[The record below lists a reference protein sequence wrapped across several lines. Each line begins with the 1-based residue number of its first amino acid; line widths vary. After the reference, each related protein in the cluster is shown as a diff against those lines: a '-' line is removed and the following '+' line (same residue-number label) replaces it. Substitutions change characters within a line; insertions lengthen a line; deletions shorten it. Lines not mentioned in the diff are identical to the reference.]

1 MAAAVDPPEAVP
13 LPSHLVEHEK
23 DPNGN
28 QRGYIKGTDYS
39 LPYSSPWSRNH
50 DQEIKNMLLRH
61 MNCGYLS
68 TTGTPP
74 TLLALK
80 QHAQSLCVLIQAL
93 NPTLKSGEI
102 LISDPTRPE
111 NRAPLDSTSALHTG
125 KKPSKFQDP
134 RDIKY
139 KLNDAFDFLSD
150 LSVPYTNDDPNHH
163 KPLHGLLN
171 EIRGVH
177 EAFGSDSHC
186 PLMIVKPR
194 GSDEG
199 VRMYANHHN
208 LVMHANACLERL
220 DHDFS
225 PVGGLLGLLPV
236 QTEDPEGEDLA
247 KARNSLFGQWLLF
260 TQQLVG
266 RMHELERSY
275 GNALDAL
282 AGEAAVPYQYLSSLG
297 TDARQSG
304 REIAFPQD
312 RWLLVNA
319 GEQVFSTIHT
329 LLDRQE
335 EIHQTKAALYRRNVV
350 SPQDGKE
357 YATGLIPI
365 TIPTRYYRLAG
376 QGKGTIFI
384 VPAYQTH
391 PSVEYTRL
399 LEDQPTII
407 SSFQPTWPRRASELE
422 KDYRDKVE
430 ISKVLTSEN
439 AKLKEN
445 LAKIIREREAT
456 SKSLHTT
463 LQVQNL
469 LRRSVQG
476 LPRPTEGSNEL
487 EKIRKDPDAPS
498 DQELRYAQA
507 LEDQRK
513 RADLAEMV
521 LSTTALAV
529 LAANGASASSSGD
542 KLPYIPTTILVSTSW
557 PLDDSSSAPKKPSIH
572 DNIAYILTPKP
583 DSSGDIDLLT
593 VDFSSTLST
602 SGDSSMPQPVPVPSN
617 SGDNMPPFLTGVGS
631 AKDITFTPTILPNGT
646 LAIISGGSSCSSSTN
661 SAQIYTYSST
671 ISSSASSPHPSGVW
685 TVQSVTAA
693 APTSWD
699 AAQSLNPY
707 FYSSG
712 ISFSSQLAPTVSE
725 PVFYLY
731 GGMCPYSSS
740 NPANA
745 SSSESD
751 DGNWQTSA
759 AYSNKMLR
767 ISPDTNSGYTLENA
781 PSPGGPPVA
790 VAGYTFTPLTPPS
803 LATRTGGIV
812 TQQMSYVMLGGHTQ
826 SAFVNM
832 STAAV
837 WSLPEETWSFV
848 AIKDSEPADNTKVD
862 LAIKD
867 VHGVRI
873 TVPATR
879 KVDSRSGHSAVL
891 SEDGSRLVVLG
902 GWVGDLHV
910 PAQPQLVILEVGGHG
925 GGVGFE
931 EWRWG
936 VPPLTTGGNENG
948 GIYGHGA
955 VLLPGDIPS
964 PGSKKMKKKRQ
975 ASSQGWQDEY
985 THPSASSS
993 SPNSP
998 DGDSKST
1005 DSSSSSS
1012 KFLGLGVGLGV
1023 GIPVL
1028 LALLLAARDDALRDL
1043 AQGVPIRHNSDEM
1056 SEHND
1061 PNAGIGFFPWN
1072 ASTAQEWYT
1081 GGLDPYSA
1089 PTNNRRRS
1097 LGYETLRAGQGKNG
1111 LYQPPPPMPP
1121 APLMTSNLFGSVAR
1135 GLYQPT
1141 TGVEYSSSGGGAHGV
1156 RSPGNDEDDD
1166 LEDGDLAAGRKHHPL
1181 ISPELDDMDKGSLNL
1196 GQAGTSP
1203 SPELVIQQKQGQAQ
1217 DAEVQGWVSDVD
1229 AADAVLSARISRHGS
1244 TTTRPPALKL
1254 SGLGSGTTGQGQTTP
1269 TRLSPTRRHSNHGTS
1284 GRLTP
1289 GTAQANDKQLD
1300 DGRTGSNL
1308 SDASAFS
1315 FVQGAERAHMRSSN
1329 PNHNPNKQVNRS
1341 ESLSG
1346 GSTSSTKTYSTAKST
1361 FANLQAE
1368 GPSLLLTGGRHSLL
1382 PHPLE
1387 QQLYLNPDDIVDVEG
1402 ADEEYDPVP
1411 GSPSKNRRRRSQR
1424 HSWFGSL
1431 RRVFSGAT
1439 PSPGGSASSRGE
1451 SPTREGLLGPLA
1463 VSSMEGSGG
1472 GGDSSSNGRWLQG
1485 MGLGLGPGGLLVRR
1499 KQGRDAWEDILPSPK
1514 ATSSSSSP
1522 VKEKHMQ
1529 QEDDPDWDVEKA
1541 VEQRLVQVMFTVPK
1555 ERLRVVNADLDGDD
1569 MSRHE
1574 EPHVGQVAVLVDPEG
1589 ESYQPS
1595 GSSTDSSSSSSIGGG
1610 ASSVDLKEEGGEK
1623 EHVYDDEKGKEKE
1636 SVTSKTLGISAPV
1649 PVPLP
1654 VPAPSTPSKHHQ
1666 ERSNSETSLRLVAS
1680 QGQNTD
1686 LLTVH
1691 GHGESTI
1698 DNSQQQRK
1706 GSSSSSHQ
1714 GEGGSGISPSPSTR
1728 SANGADLTTI
1738 HTAEMVR
1745 LERPRTRV
1753 LEMVE
1758 SIESKSR
1765 DASPSGS
1772 PVRL

>member
-1 MAAAVDPPEAVP
+1 
-13 LPSHLVEHEK
+13 
-23 DPNGN
+23 
-28 QRGYIKGTDYS
+28 
-39 LPYSSPWSRNH
+39 
-50 DQEIKNMLLRH
+50 
-61 MNCGYLS
+61 
-68 TTGTPP
+68 
-74 TLLALK
+74 
-80 QHAQSLCVLIQAL
+80 
-93 NPTLKSGEI
+93 
-102 LISDPTRPE
+102 
-111 NRAPLDSTSALHTG
+111 
-125 KKPSKFQDP
+125 
-134 RDIKY
+134 
-139 KLNDAFDFLSD
+139 
-150 LSVPYTNDDPNHH
+150 
-163 KPLHGLLN
+163 
-171 EIRGVH
+171 
-177 EAFGSDSHC
+177 
-186 PLMIVKPR
+186 
-194 GSDEG
+194 
-199 VRMYANHHN
+199 
-208 LVMHANACLERL
+208 
-220 DHDFS
+220 
-225 PVGGLLGLLPV
+225 
-236 QTEDPEGEDLA
+236 
-247 KARNSLFGQWLLF
+247 
-260 TQQLVG
+260 
-266 RMHELERSY
+266 
-275 GNALDAL
+275 
-282 AGEAAVPYQYLSSLG
+282 
-297 TDARQSG
+297 
-304 REIAFPQD
+304 
-312 RWLLVNA
+312 
-319 GEQVFSTIHT
+319 
-329 LLDRQE
+329 
-335 EIHQTKAALYRRNVV
+335 
-350 SPQDGKE
+350 
-357 YATGLIPI
+357 
-365 TIPTRYYRLAG
+365 
-376 QGKGTIFI
+376 
-384 VPAYQTH
+384 
-391 PSVEYTRL
+391 
-399 LEDQPTII
+399 
-407 SSFQPTWPRRASELE
+407 
-422 KDYRDKVE
+422 
-430 ISKVLTSEN
+430 
-439 AKLKEN
+439 
-445 LAKIIREREAT
+445 
-456 SKSLHTT
+456 
-463 LQVQNL
+463 
-469 LRRSVQG
+469 
-476 LPRPTEGSNEL
+476 
-487 EKIRKDPDAPS
+487 
-498 DQELRYAQA
+498 
-507 LEDQRK
+507 
-513 RADLAEMV
+513 MV
-521 LSTTALAV
+521 LPTTALAV
-529 LAANGASASSSGD
+529 LAANGASAASSGD
-542 KLPYIPTTILVSTSW
+542 KLPYIPTTILVSSSW
-557 PLDDSSSAPKKPSIH
+557 PLDDPSSPPKKPSIH
-572 DNIAYILTPKP
+572 DNMAYILTPKP
-583 DSSGDIDLLT
+583 DSSGGVDLLT

-602 SGDSSMPQPVPVPSN
+602 SSD
-617 SGDNMPPFLTGVGS
+617 S

-671 ISSSASSPHPSGVW
+671 ISSSASSPHPSG
-685 TVQSVTAA
+685 
-693 APTSWD
+693 
-699 AAQSLNPY
+699 SLNPY

-725 PVFYLY
+725 PLFYLY

-740 NPANA
+740 NPGNS
-745 SSSESD
+745 SSSEN

-767 ISPDTNSGYTLENA
+767 ISPGDNSGGYTLENA

-803 LATRTGGIV
+803 LATRAGGIV

-837 WSLPEETWSFV
+837 WSLPEETWSF
-848 AIKDSEPADNTKVD
+848 
-862 LAIKD
+862 D

-936 VPPLTTGGNENG
+936 VPPLTETNEK

-955 VLLPGDIPS
+955 VLLPGNVMMVYGGYEIPG
-964 PGSKKMKKKRQ
+964 PGSRKMKKNKRQ
-975 ASSQGWQDEY
+975 ASSQGVRFFNISSMEWQDEY
-985 THPSASSS
+985 THPTAASNPS
-993 SPNSP
+993 SPNGGNGSGNNNGNNQDSSNP
-998 DGDSKST
+998 DSKST
-1005 DSSSSSS
+1005 DSSSSS

-1028 LALLLAARDDALRDL
+1028 LALILAGVCLRRRQRRRAERDDALRDL

-1111 LYQPPPPMPP
+1111 LYQPPPMPP
-1121 APLMTSNLFGSVAR
+1121 APGSVAR

-1141 TGVEYSSSGGGAHGV
+1141 TGVEYSSGGGAHGV
-1156 RSPGNDEDDD
+1156 RSPGSNRIHPIYEDDEDDD
-1166 LEDGDLAAGRKHHPL
+1166 LEDGDLSGRKHTSL
-1181 ISPELDDMDKGSLNL
+1181 ISPELDDDAGEDPFLTPTKEGSLNL
-1196 GQAGTSP
+1196 SLQGQQGLFRPPKSSGSASASSGTSNSRASP
-1203 SPELVIQQKQGQAQ
+1203 SPELVQQQKQGQAQ

-1254 SGLGSGTTGQGQTTP
+1254 VSQTQGQTTP

-1289 GTAQANDKQLD
+1289 GTAPQAGDKQLD

-1329 PNHNPNKQVNRS
+1329 NMNPNKQVNRS

-1368 GPSLLLTGGRHSLL
+1368 GPSLLLAGGGGRHSL

-1387 QQLYLNPDDIVDVEG
+1387 QQLYLNPDDIVDAEG
-1402 ADEEYDPVP
+1402 DEEYDPTP
-1411 GSPSKNRRRRSQR
+1411 GSPSKNRRSQR

-1451 SPTREGLLGPLA
+1451 SGTA
-1463 VSSMEGSGG
+1463 
-1472 GGDSSSNGRWLQG
+1472 GGDSSSNSRWLQG

-1499 KQGRDAWEDILPSPK
+1499 KQGRDAWEDILPK
-1514 ATSSSSSP
+1514 
-1522 VKEKHMQ
+1522 
-1529 QEDDPDWDVEKA
+1529 DPDWDVEKA

-1574 EPHVGQVAVLVDPEG
+1574 EPHVGQVAVLVDPER
-1589 ESYQPS
+1589 ESYQ
-1595 GSSTDSSSSSSIGGG
+1595 
-1610 ASSVDLKEEGGEK
+1610 ASSD
-1623 EHVYDDEKGKEKE
+1623 
-1636 SVTSKTLGISAPV
+1636 TLGIPAPV
-1649 PVPLP
+1649 PVPVP
-1654 VPAPSTPSKHHQ
+1654 VPTPSTPSKQQ
-1666 ERSNSETSLRLVAS
+1666 EQSKTETLKLVAS

-1691 GHGESTI
+1691 GHGESTSGS
-1698 DNSQQQRK
+1698 SQQQQRQ
-1706 GSSSSSHQ
+1706 SSSGSHQ
-1714 GEGGSGISPSPSTR
+1714 GEVETVSGISPSPSTR
-1728 SANGADLTTI
+1728 SGNGADLTTI

-1772 PVRL
+1772 PVR